1 MPSVSKKQH
10 NLMAAVAKNPAFAK
24 KVGIK
29 QSVGEDF
36 LQADKGKTFKQGG
49 YMKKMKMKEVMGP
62 KTMSEDVEKGSNK
75 LRRFGEA
82 KVQKREATKG
92 RNLGDSGPTVADMS
106 GGMKKGGKVKKYA
119 AGGSIEKTKAGK
131 STPSFKSMG
140 SMAMKKGG
148 EIESKSEAKKE
159 EKMDLK
165 QDKAMIKKAFK
176 EHDAQEHKG
185 GKGTKLVLKHGGKV
199 KKMARG
205 GGIESKGKTKGRFC

>member
-10 NLMAAVAKNPAFAK
+10 NFMAAIAKNPGFAK

-29 QSVGEDF
+29 QSVGEEF
-36 LQADKGKTFKQGG
+36 LQADKGKHFKEGG

-62 KTMSEDVEKGSNK
+62 RTMSEDVEKGSNK
-75 LRRFGEA
+75 LRKFGEA

-92 RNLGDSGPTVADMS
+92 KNLGDTGATVADMR

-148 EIESKSEAKKE
+148 EVESKSEAMKE
-159 EKMDLK
+159 EKEIK
-165 QDKAMIKKAFK
+165 SIKKELK
-176 EHDAQEHKG
+176 HHEHMKA
-185 GKGTKLVLKHGGKV
+185 GKAHHGLKHGGKV
-199 KKMARG
+199 KKYARG

>member
-1 MPSVSKKQH
+1 
-10 NLMAAVAKNPAFAK
+10 MAAIAKSPEFAK

-62 KTMSEDVEKGSNK
+62 RTMSEDVEKGSNK
-75 LRRFGEA
+75 LRRFGES

-148 EIESKSEAKKE
+148 KVESKSEAMKE
-159 EKMDLK
+159 EKEIK
-165 QDKAMIKKAFK
+165 SIKKELK
-176 EHDAQEHKG
+176 HHEHMKA
-185 GKGTKLVLKHGGKV
+185 GKAHHGLKHGGKV
-199 KKMARG
+199 KKYARG
-205 GGIESKGKTKGRFC
+205 GGIESKGKTKGKYC